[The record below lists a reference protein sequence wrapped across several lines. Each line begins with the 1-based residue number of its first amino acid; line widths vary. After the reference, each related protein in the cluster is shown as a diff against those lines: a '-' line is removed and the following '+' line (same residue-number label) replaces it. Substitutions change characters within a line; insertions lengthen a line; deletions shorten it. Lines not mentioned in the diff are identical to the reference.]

1 MGLFSGIVRSWRK
14 RKVIKGIVTLK
25 TLTVGDIMSKYVIT
39 SKPDEEVIK
48 ASTKMIAEDI
58 SCIVVVDGDKPIGV
72 LSERDILK
80 RVPLTNKVFALKV
93 KDVMRKP
100 IVTVP
105 PTMGLQEAVGVMTK
119 NSIRRLVVVKDGKL
133 VGLVTQTDFTKAL
146 AKSFPS
152 YPVVKEFSVSA
163 TMNKE
168 VLMIPSS
175 GKISQARDAMLK
187 HDSGVVII
195 VDNMKQKTPIG
206 IMTEYDIVMQFY
218 DQQGKLDMKDIKD
231 YMRKYVRAVPQ
242 ETSIFQ
248 TNKLMLEKN
257 MRRALVVDGMKIA
270 GIITQT
276 SICRYVYPH
285 LDDIEKALRDPK
297 VELRKFNMTT
307 TIHGEFRGEHL
318 KVYDID

>member
-14 RKVIKGIVTLK
+14 RKIINGIVILK

-80 RVPLTNKVFALKV
+80 RVPLTNKVFAMKV

-100 IVTVP
+100 IITVP
-105 PTMGLQEAVGVMTK
+105 PTMGLQDAMAVMTK
-119 NSIRRLVVVKDGKL
+119 NSIRRLVVEKDGKL
-133 VGLVTQTDFTKAL
+133 LGLITQTDFTKAL
-146 AKSFPS
+146 TKNFSS
-152 YPVVKEFSVSA
+152 YPVTKEFSVNTVMS
-163 TMNKE
+163 KE
-168 VLMIPSS
+168 VLMIPSN
-175 GKISQARDAMLK
+175 GKISQAKDAMLK

-195 VDNMKQKTPIG
+195 VDNMKQKVPIG

-218 DQQGKLDMKDIKD
+218 DQQGKLDMKNIKD
-231 YMRKYVRAVPQ
+231 YMRKYVRAVPLN
-242 ETSIFQ
+242 TSIFE
-248 TNKLMLEKN
+248 TNKLMLDKN
-257 MRRALVVDGMKIA
+257 MRRALVVDGIRVE

-276 SICRYVYPH
+276 SICRYLYPR
-285 LDDIEKALRDPK
+285 LDLVEKALQDPTI
-297 VELRKFNMTT
+297 ELRKFNMTT

-318 KVYDID
+318 KVYDIE